1 MFRLHSRPILLVH
14 KEILEAEN
22 IVTTF
27 VMAAGKVTF
36 ENVRPLNETMWNMR
50 KFQIGWHFQILLI

>member
-1 MFRLHSRPILLVH
+1 MFRLYSRPILLVQ
-14 KEILEAEN
+14 KGISEAEN

-36 ENVRPLNETMWNMR
+36 ENVRPLNETM
-50 KFQIGWHFQILLI
+50 